1 MTAPDDPEGILQV
14 ESHVARRRR
23 IRRRRDGWRSADIL
37 RTAALVMA
45 LYLMGRLV
53 WFAHPLF
60 LTAFLGTLF
69 GLAVAAG
76 VDRLEPYRIPR
87 GLGAALVVISFFGL
101 LVGFGAW
108 MAPTIYAQGI
118 ELRRRLPQAIDR
130 MQHWVNARQ
139 DGLLGMAFSGLS
151 TDARVDSATTTPS
164 GLTDSIAAARVAA
177 GLPPVMP
184 PHPDSTTVSDAI
196 RQRFGQQMQRATRY
210 LFPFL
215 SSTVEVVTGFFI
227 IIFLSIYIA
236 VDPTTYR
243 VGIMHLFPRRRRAR
257 VAQVQTAV
265 AAALR
270 KWLLTQLLAMLLMGV
285 VTTILLLAL
294 RVKAALALGLLS
306 GLLMFIPTAGAIIS
320 ALPAIPMGFLDSPQ
334 KALWVTLAYIGVHFI
349 EGHLLIPILMKGR
362 VNLPP
367 VLTILSQALMAVL
380 FGFLGLICAVPLLA
394 ATMTIVKML
403 YVEDVVGERQ
413 VERIDEPLPAT

>member
-1 MTAPDDPEGILQV
+1 MTLPDDPDRAHEL
-14 ESHVARRRR
+14 EAHVARRRR

-45 LYLMGRLV
+45 LYLLGRLI

-76 VDRLEPYRIPR
+76 VDRLEPFRIPR

-101 LVGFGAW
+101 LVGFAAW
-108 MAPTIYAQGI
+108 MAPTIHAQGI

-139 DGLLGMAFSGLS
+139 DGLVGMVFSGLS
-151 TDARVDSATTTPS
+151 TDARVDSAVTTPS
-164 GLTDSIAAARVAA
+164 GRIDTIGAVPR
-177 GLPPVMP
+177 
-184 PHPDSTTVSDAI
+184 PDSTTVADAL
-196 RQRFGQQMQRATRY
+196 RQRFGQQMHSATRY

-215 SSTVEVVTGFFI
+215 SSTVEAVTGFLI

-257 VAQVQTAV
+257 IAEVQSAV
-265 AAALR
+265 AAVLR

-285 VTTILLLAL
+285 VTTILLLVL
-294 RVKAALALGLLS
+294 RVKAAVALGLLS

-320 ALPAIPMGFLDSPQ
+320 ALPAIAMGFLDSPE

-403 YVEDVVGERQ
+403 YVEDVVGDPQ
-413 VERIDEPLPAT
+413 VARTDEPLPAT